1 MQFIDNC
8 LMLDGVKRMNRAVFL
23 DRDGTINKDTGYV
36 GNPDDL
42 ELLPGVA
49 EAIRKMNEA
58 GYLVIV
64 ISNQSGVARGYFG
77 IDDVEKVNAR
87 LNEMLEE
94 ADAHI
99 DAFYY
104 CPHLVSGT
112 IPEFAVDC
120 DCRKPKSGMFKQA
133 ISDFN
138 LDPVQCFACGDK
150 DRDVVALEELGIPK
164 AHLKVVQSNIDY
176 TLLEWEFVRDIIAD
190 I

>member
-1 MQFIDNC
+1 MQFIDNY
-8 LMLDGVKRMNRAVFL
+8 LILDGVAGMNKAVFL

-42 ELLPGVA
+42 ELLPGAA

-64 ISNQSGVARGYFG
+64 ISNQSGIARGYFG

-94 ADAHI
+94 AGAHI

-104 CPHLVSGT
+104 CPHLVGGT
-112 IPEFAVDC
+112 VTEFAVDC
-120 DCRKPKSGMFKQA
+120 DCRKPKTGMFKQA

-138 LDPVQCFACGDK
+138 LDPTQCFACGDK
-150 DRDVVALEELGIPK
+150 DRDVAGLEELGIPK
-164 AHLKVVQSNIDY
+164 EHLKIVQSNME
-176 TLLEWEFVRDIIAD
+176 LLFEDLNLNRS
-190 I
+190 